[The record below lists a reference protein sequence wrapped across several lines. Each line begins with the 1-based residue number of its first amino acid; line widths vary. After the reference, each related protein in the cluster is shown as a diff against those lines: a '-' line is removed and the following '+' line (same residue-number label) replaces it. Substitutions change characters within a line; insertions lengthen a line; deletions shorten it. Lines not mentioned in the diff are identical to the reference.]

1 MDGDRR
7 PLHAAAVAGSGVAA
21 HRDGLPVGAEMS
33 FHWEMLS
40 DARRN
45 ETYRAAIAGLVSGK
59 VVYDLGA
66 GVGPMSLYAVQAGAR
81 RVYGVETD
89 RDAYQYLRRLARRFP
104 QVVPMRTDAVRG
116 TLPEEAPDV
125 VVCEMWSSWLTDWP
139 MVQAL
144 NRIRRRAP
152 RCAVIP
158 ARAHHVL
165 QLAYADHRAGTALDF
180 TPGDYAAIFGDPG
193 AVEELSLPV
202 LAATTD
208 FQAAVAPLDTTVSL
222 VPLSTG
228 TVNSLRLWSYEEVR
242 DGHPS
247 PRVGTRSDVLIR
259 WIRPT
264 RVTRGRRVRVRIR
277 HRWDA
282 RLRLAVL

>member
-1 MDGDRR
+1 VPVTREDG
-7 PLHAAAVAGSGVAA
+7 AV
-21 HRDGLPVGAEMS
+21 VGAEMS

-45 ETYRAAIAGLVSGK
+45 ETYRAAIAGRAPGR

-81 RVYGVETD
+81 RVYGIETD

-104 QVVPMRTDAVRG
+104 QFVPVRTDLVRG
-116 TLPEEAPDV
+116 PLPEEAPDV

-152 RCAVIP
+152 RCEVIP
-158 ARAHHVL
+158 VRGHHVL
-165 QLAYADHRAGTALDF
+165 QLAYADHRAGTALEF
-180 TPGDYAAIFGDPG
+180 VPGTYAAIFGDPG
-193 AVEELSLPV
+193 AIEEMSLPA

-208 FQAAVAPLDTTVSL
+208 FQEAIPRLDTTVSL
-222 VPLSTG
+222 APLSSG

-247 PRVGTRSDVLIR
+247 PRVGTRGDVLIR
-259 WIRPT
+259 WVRPF

-282 RLRLAVL
+282 RLRLTIL

>member
-1 MDGDRR
+1 M
-7 PLHAAAVAGSGVAA
+7 
-21 HRDGLPVGAEMS
+21 GAEMS
-33 FHWEMLS
+33 FHWEMLR
-40 DARRN
+40 DGRRN
-45 ETYRAAIAGLVSGK
+45 EAYRAAIAGQVPGR

-81 RVYGVETD
+81 RVYGIETD

-104 QVVPMRTDAVRG
+104 QFVPVRG
-116 TLPEEAPDV
+116 DVVRGPLPEEAPDV

-144 NRIRRRAP
+144 NRIRRHAP

-158 ARAHHVL
+158 VRAYHVL
-165 QLAYADHRAGTALDF
+165 QLTYADHHAGKAFDF
-180 TPGDYAAIFGDPG
+180 EPGDYAAIFGEPG
-193 AVEELSLPV
+193 AVEEMSLPV

-208 FQAAVAPLDTTVSL
+208 FQAAVPPVDTTVSL
-222 VPLSTG
+222 VPFASG
-228 TVNSLRLWSYEEVR
+228 SVNSLRLWSYEEVCE
-242 DGHPS
+242 GHPS
-247 PRVGTRSDVLIR
+247 PRAGTRSDVLIR
-259 WIRPT
+259 WVRPF

-282 RLRLAVL
+282 ALRLKVL

>member
-1 MDGDRR
+1 MPVTREDG
-7 PLHAAAVAGSGVAA
+7 AI
-21 HRDGLPVGAEMS
+21 VGAEMS

-45 ETYRAAIAGLVSGK
+45 ETYRAAITGQVPGR

-66 GVGPMSLYAVQAGAR
+66 GVGPMSLYALQAGAR
-81 RVYGVETD
+81 RVYGIETD

-104 QVVPMRTDAVRG
+104 QFVPMRTDVVRG
-116 TLPEEAPDV
+116 ALPEEAPDV

-144 NRIRRRAP
+144 NRIRGRAP
-152 RCAVIP
+152 ACVAIP

-165 QLAYADHRAGTALDF
+165 QLAYADHRAGTALEF
-180 TPGDYAAIFGDPG
+180 VPGSYAAIFGDPG
-193 AVEELSLPV
+193 AIEEISLPV

-208 FQAAVAPLDTTVSL
+208 FQRTIPPLDTTLSL
-222 VPLSTG
+222 VPLTSG

-247 PRVGTRSDVLIR
+247 PRAGTRGDVIIR
-259 WIRPT
+259 WVRPL

-282 RLRLAVL
+282 RLRCTIL

>member
-1 MDGDRR
+1 LVIQGDGAR
-7 PLHAAAVAGSGVAA
+7 VST
-21 HRDGLPVGAEMS
+21 EMS

-40 DARRN
+40 DSRRN
-45 ETYRAAIAGLVSGK
+45 EVYRAAIASAVSGR

-81 RVYGVETD
+81 RVYGIETD

-104 QVVPMRTDAVRG
+104 QFVPVRG
-116 TLPEEAPDV
+116 DVVRGALPDEAPDV
-125 VVCEMWSSWLTDWP
+125 VICEMWSSWLTDWP

-152 RCAVIP
+152 HCAVIP
-158 ARAHHVL
+158 VRAHHAL
-165 QLAYADHRAGTALDF
+165 QLAYAEHRAGTALAF
-180 TPGDYAAIFGDPG
+180 VPGSYAAVFGDPG
-193 AVEELSLPV
+193 AIEEMSLPA

-208 FQAAVAPLDTTVSL
+208 FQAAVPPVDTIVSL
-222 VPLSTG
+222 VPLTG
-228 TVNSLRLWSYEEVR
+228 GLVNSLRLWSYEEVQ

-247 PRVGTRSDVLIR
+247 PRTGTRSDVLIR
-259 WIRPT
+259 WVRPF

-282 RLRLAVL
+282 GLRVTIL

>member
-1 MDGDRR
+1 MPVTHGDG
-7 PLHAAAVAGSGVAA
+7 A
-21 HRDGLPVGAEMS
+21 PVGAEMS
-33 FHWEMLS
+33 FHWEMLT

-45 ETYRAAIAGLVSGK
+45 DTYRAAIAGAVPGR

-66 GVGPMSLYAVQAGAR
+66 GIGPMSLYALDAGAR
-81 RVYGVETD
+81 RVYGIETD

-104 QVVPMRTDAVRG
+104 QFVPVRTDAVRG
-116 TLPEEAPDV
+116 VLPEEIPDV

-158 ARAHHVL
+158 VRAHHVL
-165 QLAYADHRAGTALDF
+165 QLAYAEHRGGTALDF
-180 TPGDYAAIFGDPG
+180 VPGSYAAIFGDLG

-208 FQAAVAPLDTTVSL
+208 FQGAVAPIDATVSL
-222 VPLSTG
+222 TPLSSG

-247 PRVGTRSDVLIR
+247 PRAGTRGDVIIR
-259 WIRPT
+259 WVRPF
-264 RVTRGRRVRVRIR
+264 RVTRGRRVRVRVR
-277 HRWDA
+277 HRWDT

>member
-1 MDGDRR
+1 MRVTQEDG
-7 PLHAAAVAGSGVAA
+7 VQM
-21 HRDGLPVGAEMS
+21 GAEMS

-45 ETYRAAIAGLVSGK
+45 ETYRAAIAGAVAGR

-81 RVYGVETD
+81 RVYGIETD
-89 RDAYQYLRRLARRFP
+89 RDAYWYLRRLARRFP
-104 QVVPMRTDAVRG
+104 QIVPLRSDVVRG
-116 TLPEEAPDV
+116 ALPEEAPDV

-152 RCAVIP
+152 ACAVIP
-158 ARAHHVL
+158 VRGHHVL
-165 QLAYADHRAGTALDF
+165 QLTYADHRAGTALDF
-180 TPGDYAAIFGDPG
+180 VPGTSVAIFGDPG
-193 AVEELSLPV
+193 AVEEMSLPV

-208 FQAAVAPLDTTVSL
+208 FHGQISPLDAAVALT
-222 VPLSTG
+222 PLSTG

-247 PRVGTRSDVLIR
+247 PRAGTRSDVVIR
-259 WIRPT
+259 WVRPF
-264 RVTRGRRVRVRIR
+264 RVRRGRRVRVRIR

-282 RLRLAVL
+282 RLRLTLL

>member
-1 MDGDRR
+1 MDSDRR
-7 PLHAAAVAGSGVAA
+7 PLHAAAVAASGVPVPG
-21 HRDGLPVGAEMS
+21 DPTVGAEMS
-33 FHWEMLS
+33 FHWEMLT

-45 ETYRAAIAGLVSGK
+45 ETYRTAIAAAVPGR

-66 GVGPMSLYAVQAGAR
+66 GIGPMSLYAMQAGAR
-81 RVYGVETD
+81 RVYGIETD
-89 RDAYQYLRRLARRFP
+89 GDAYQYLRRLARRFP
-104 QVVPMRTDAVRG
+104 QLVPLRTDAVRG
-116 TLPEEAPDV
+116 TLPEEIPDV

-152 RCAVIP
+152 RCVVIP
-158 ARAHHVL
+158 VRAHHVL
-165 QLAYADHRAGTALDF
+165 QLAYAEHRAGPALDF
-180 TPGDYAAIFGDPG
+180 GPGAYAAIFGDPG
-193 AVEELSLPV
+193 AVEEISLPV

-208 FQAAVAPLDTTVSL
+208 FHDTVPPIDATVSL
-222 VPLSTG
+222 TPLSSG

-259 WIRPT
+259 WIRPM

-277 HRWDA
+277 HRWDP
-282 RLRLAVL
+282 RLRLAVV